1 MDRIVGIARLTDF
14 APCDVITF
22 LGVILTIV
30 APKSV
35 HIIGTCKRYRGTM
48 NTTEFLT
55 ISTAIVP
62 DRLAMIFEDK
72 RITYAELEARANRLS
87 NALGELGVGAGDR
100 IAILQVNCNEYIEAY
115 FATARLDA
123 VYVPL
128 NFRARAEELTHM
140 LNDAAPKV
148 ILVGSRYVNLVKEC
162 ADNVESLEHFVAL
175 EDEVEGWHSYDALI
189 EGGDEYERAPQSG
202 DDDLTMILFTSGTT
216 SFPKGVMLT
225 HESFSSYILS
235 TVTPADPFEED
246 TNILTV
252 PLYHVAGVQAVMAA
266 IFGGRTLL
274 IQRQFEAKQWMQ
286 LVERERASRA
296 MMVPTMLKML
306 MDHPEFHEHDLSSL
320 QVITYGAAPMPVPV
334 IRQAIQE
341 FPGTYFIN
349 AFGQTETAATIT
361 MLPPEDHVLEGDEEE
376 IERKLKH
383 LGSIGKPLGDVEVR
397 IFDEYGE
404 PVAAGETGEIAARG
418 TRLMKGYWNQ
428 EDATTETIRDGWL
441 FTGDLGYQDED
452 GYIYLAGRAKDFIKR
467 GGEMVSPEEVEQV
480 LQSHDAIEEAA
491 IIGVPDLDWG
501 ERVRAL
507 VVLKDGAVVSE
518 EDISEYCRQRLASF
532 KKPESVIF
540 CNELPRNQ
548 MGKVLKR
555 ILKEEY
561 SYPVVVE

>member
-1 MDRIVGIARLTDF
+1 
-14 APCDVITF
+14 
-22 LGVILTIV
+22 
-30 APKSV
+30 
-35 HIIGTCKRYRGTM
+35 M

-55 ISTAIVP
+55 ISAAIVP
-62 DRLAMIFEDK
+62 DRLAMIFEDR
-72 RITYAELEARANRLS
+72 RISFDELQARVNRLA
-87 NALGELGVGAGDR
+87 NALAELGVGAGDR
-100 IAILQVNCNEYIEAY
+100 VAILEVNCNQYIEAY
-115 FATARLDA
+115 FATAKLDA
-123 VYVPL
+123 VFVPL
-128 NFRARAEELTHM
+128 NFRARADEVRHM
-140 LNDAAPKV
+140 LNDAGPKA
-148 ILVGSRYVNLVKEC
+148 IFAGERYVNLVREC
-162 ADNVESLEHFVAL
+162 ADSVDSLQQFILLDGDA
-175 EDEVEGWHSYDALI
+175 DGWHSYDALI
-189 EGGDEYERAPQSG
+189 ENADDFERFPEGDG
-202 DDDLTMILFTSGTT
+202 DDLTMILFTSGTT

-225 HESFSSYILS
+225 HDSFSSYILS

-252 PLYHVAGVQAVMAA
+252 PLYHIAGVQSVMAA

-286 LVERERASRA
+286 LVERERATRA

-306 MDHPEFHEHDLSSL
+306 MDHPEFRNHDLSSL
-320 QVITYGAAPMPVPV
+320 EVITYGAAPMPVPV
-334 IRQAIQE
+334 IRQAIKE

-361 MLPPEDHVLEGDEEE
+361 MLPPEDHVLEGDEET

-383 LGSIGKPLGDVEVR
+383 LGSIGKPLDDVDVR
-397 IFDEYGE
+397 IFDEDGE
-404 PVAAGETGEIAARG
+404 PVALGETGEIAARG
-418 TRLMKGYWNQ
+418 ARLMKGYWNQ
-428 EDATTETIRDGWL
+428 DDATSETIRGGWL

-480 LQSHDAIEEAA
+480 ILSHDAVEEAA

-507 VVLKDGAVVSE
+507 VVLKDGEQASE

-532 KKPESVIF
+532 KKPESVVF
-540 CNELPRNQ
+540 CQELPRNP

-555 ILKEEY
+555 LLKEEY